1 MASSFLTG
9 LTVTKELLGQVLEFM
24 RALVPAFFLSVSFA
38 GGSVTSSAG
47 CSLML
52 ISIRLVEWL
61 FLTLFLPLIQMYI
74 LLVLAGHLIKED
86 LFSRTTELL
95 EQGLVTCIASDAHG
109 VTTRTPDLGD
119 IYEYLAME
127 YSPELAELLLKNNP
141 RRILQS
147 KPLVKAQEIL
157 L

>member
-1 MASSFLTG
+1 MLTEFDFGAEAHFMA
-9 LTVTKELLGQVLEFM
+9 TVLYNLLN
-24 RALVPAFFLSVSFA
+24 
-38 GGSVTSSAG
+38 AG
-47 CSLML
+47 CTPIVAHPERYVALQYSYGIVEKWLGDGMGIQL
-52 ISIRLVEWL
+52 NKGSFSGRFGRGAKRLA
-61 FLTLFLPLIQMYI
+61 Y
-74 LLVLAGHLIKED
+74 
-86 LFSRTTELL
+86 ELL